1 MLRTTGQKRLAIY
14 SLNHS
19 SIGRSTHAAG
29 TGAAH
34 IAYITRPSAARAVV
48 AERMPDAPREA
59 AAWLLE
65 QEAAE
70 RKNGRVADKIM
81 LALPIELD
89 ADQRLALLRDF
100 AGQVT
105 QGRAPWLAAVHDQGK
120 DAANPHAH
128 LVVRDKDPATG
139 RRVVGLSEKGST
151 ERLRELWEATANAHL
166 ERAGLDARID
176 RRTLA
181 AQGIDRKAQIHV
193 GPKALAMEARGV
205 KPVSQVREKGGRKI
219 RYPEIDQSVI
229 HGRLTRAERNRQI
242 LNRNQVQARQKVQRE
257 AAAAAMAKLEA
268 ERKEAQ
274 SLYEAR
280 QQALAAQERQ
290 RAHEAAKAVQEREQ
304 ARLAAIRAA
313 DRYEALVKAAQLT
326 EKAADPALWQKT
338 EWTNKHPWR
347 ARLHRLGVMKAAPL
361 VEIEGRVA
369 AAEAAR
375 KALEADPEGQRA
387 YQAREAAKAAKA
399 TQECEKAQEREREAD
414 RQRWEQAKALAARRA
429 KTQSKTKGPKKGP
442 GPGLG
447 L

>member
-65 QEAAE
+65 QEGGE
-70 RKNGRVADKIM
+70 RKNGRVVDKIM

-89 ADQRLALLRDF
+89 ADQRLALLRDY
-100 AGQVT
+100 AAQVT
-105 QGRAPWLAAVHDQGK
+105 QGRAPWLAAIHDQGK
-120 DAANPHAH
+120 DAQNPHAH
-128 LVVRDKDPATG
+128 LVVRDKDTVTG

-151 ERLRELWEATANAHL
+151 QRLRELWEATANAHL

-205 KPVSQVREKGGRKI
+205 RPESKVRKQAGRVV
-219 RYPEIDQSVI
+219 RYPSIDLNLV
-229 HGRLTRAERNRQI
+229 HGQRTRAEQNRHI
-242 LNRNQVQARQKVQRE
+242 IKLNQVQARQKVQRE

-274 SLYEAR
+274 ALYEAR
-280 QQALAAQERQ
+280 QKALADQQ
-290 RAHEAAKAVQEREQ
+290 RRAAEEAARAAQEREQ

-313 DRYEALVKAAQLT
+313 DRYSEALATADTVGQEIETWRQAHPVRAALHRIGLRSSYLTVRETALAGAKATLD
-326 EKAADPALWQKT
+326 DPAA
-338 EWTNKHPWR
+338 H
-347 ARLHRLGVMKAAPL
+347 
-361 VEIEGRVA
+361 
-369 AAEAAR
+369 
-375 KALEADPEGQRA
+375 RA
-387 YQAREAAKAAKA
+387 YAEREYERREAQRQREAREAARAA
-399 TQECEKAQEREREAD
+399 QEREKAQEREREAD

-429 KTQSKTKGPKKGP
+429 KTQSKAKGPKKGP
-442 GPGLG
+442 GLG

>member
-65 QEAAE
+65 QEGGE
-70 RKNGRVADKIM
+70 RKNGRVVDKIM

-89 ADQRLALLRDF
+89 ADQRLALLRDY
-100 AGQVT
+100 AAQVT
-105 QGRAPWLAAVHDQGK
+105 QGRAPWLAAIHDQGK
-120 DAANPHAH
+120 DAQNPHAH
-128 LVVRDKDPATG
+128 LVVRDKDTVTG
-139 RRVVGLSEKGST
+139 RRVIGLSEKGST
-151 ERLRELWEATANAHL
+151 QRLRELWEATANAHL

-205 KPVSQVREKGGRKI
+205 RPESKVRKQAGRVV
-219 RYPEIDQSVI
+219 RYPSIDLNLV
-229 HGRLTRAERNRQI
+229 HGQRTRAEQNRHI
-242 LNRNQVQARQKVQRE
+242 IKLNQVQARQKVQRE

-274 SLYEAR
+274 ALYEAR
-280 QQALAAQERQ
+280 QKALADQQ
-290 RAHEAAKAVQEREQ
+290 RRAAEEAARAAQEREQ

-313 DRYEALVKAAQLT
+313 DRYSEALATADTVGQEIQTWRQAHPVRAALHRIGLRSSYLTVRETALAGAKATLD
-326 EKAADPALWQKT
+326 DPAA
-338 EWTNKHPWR
+338 H
-347 ARLHRLGVMKAAPL
+347 
-361 VEIEGRVA
+361 
-369 AAEAAR
+369 
-375 KALEADPEGQRA
+375 RA
-387 YQAREAAKAAKA
+387 YAEREYERREAQRQREAREAARAA
-399 TQECEKAQEREREAD
+399 QEREKAQEREREAD

-429 KTQSKTKGPKKGP
+429 KTQSKAKGPKKGP
-442 GPGLG
+442 GLG

>member
-1 MLRTTGQKRLAIY
+1 
-14 SLNHS
+14 
-19 SIGRSTHAAG
+19 
-29 TGAAH
+29 
-34 IAYITRPSAARAVV
+34 V
-48 AERMPDAPREA
+48 
-59 AAWLLE
+59 
-65 QEAAE
+65 
-70 RKNGRVADKIM
+70 DKIM

-105 QGRAPWLAAVHDQGK
+105 QGRAPWLAAIHDQGK
-120 DAANPHAH
+120 DAQNPHAH
-128 LVVRDKDPATG
+128 LVVRDKDPVTG

-151 ERLRELWEATANAHL
+151 QRLRELWEATANAHL

-205 KPVSQVREKGGRKI
+205 RPESKVRKQAGRVV
-219 RYPEIDQSVI
+219 RYPSIDLNVV
-229 HGRLTRAERNRQI
+229 HGQRTRPEQNRHI
-242 LNRNQVQARQKVQRE
+242 IKLNQVQARQKVQRE
-257 AAAAAMAKLEA
+257 AAAAVMAKREA

-274 SLYEAR
+274 RLYEAH

-290 RAHEAAKAVQEREQ
+290 RAHQAAKAAQDREQ

-313 DRYEALVKAAQLT
+313 DRYSQALTTTDTVGQEIETWRQAHPVRAALHRIGLRSSYLTVRETALADAKATLD
-326 EKAADPALWQKT
+326 DPAA
-338 EWTNKHPWR
+338 H
-347 ARLHRLGVMKAAPL
+347 
-361 VEIEGRVA
+361 
-369 AAEAAR
+369 
-375 KALEADPEGQRA
+375 RA
-387 YQAREAAKAAKA
+387 YAEREYERREAQRQREAREAARAA
-399 TQECEKAQEREREAD
+399 QERQQAQEREREAD

-429 KTQSKTKGPKKGP
+429 KTQSKTKGPKR

>member
-34 IAYITRPSAARAVV
+34 VAYITRPSAARAVV

-89 ADQRLALLRDF
+89 ADQRLALLRDY
-100 AGQVT
+100 AAQVT
-105 QGRAPWLAAVHDQGK
+105 QGRAPWLAAIHDQGK
-120 DAANPHAH
+120 DAQNPHAH
-128 LVVRDKDPATG
+128 LVVRDKDPVTG

-151 ERLRELWEATANAHL
+151 QRLRELWEATANAHL
-166 ERAGLDARID
+166 EQAGLDARID

-205 KPVSQVREKGGRKI
+205 RPESKVRKQAGRVV
-219 RYPEIDQSVI
+219 RYPSIDLNIV
-229 HGRLTRAERNRQI
+229 HGQRTRPEQNRHI
-242 LNRNQVQARQKVQRE
+242 IKLNQVQARQKVQRE

-274 SLYEAR
+274 ALYEAR
-280 QQALAAQERQ
+280 QKALADQQ
-290 RAHEAAKAVQEREQ
+290 RRAAEEAARAAQEREQ
-304 ARLAAIRAA
+304 ARFAAIRAA
-313 DRYEALVKAAQLT
+313 DRYSQALTTIDTVGQEIETWRQAHPVRAALHRIGLRSSYLTVRETALADAKATLD
-326 EKAADPALWQKT
+326 DPAA
-338 EWTNKHPWR
+338 H
-347 ARLHRLGVMKAAPL
+347 
-361 VEIEGRVA
+361 
-369 AAEAAR
+369 
-375 KALEADPEGQRA
+375 RA
-387 YQAREAAKAAKA
+387 YAEREYERREAQRQREAREAARAA
-399 TQECEKAQEREREAD
+399 QEREKAQEREREAD

-429 KTQSKTKGPKKGP
+429 KAQSKTKGPKKGP
-442 GPGLG
+442 GLG

>member
-1 MLRTTGQKRLAIY
+1 MAIY

-19 SIGRSTHAAG
+19 SIGRTTHAAG

-34 IAYITRPSAARAVV
+34 IGYITRPSAARAVV

-70 RKNGRVADKIM
+70 RKNGRVVDKIM

-89 ADQRLALLRDF
+89 SDQRLALLRDF

-105 QGRAPWLAAVHDQGK
+105 QGRAPWLAAIHDQGK
-120 DAANPHAH
+120 DAENPHAH

-151 ERLRELWEATANAHL
+151 ERLRELWEVTANAHL
-166 ERAGLDARID
+166 ERAGLAERID

-205 KPVSQVREKGGRKI
+205 RPVSKVRKQAGRVV
-219 RYPEIDQSVI
+219 RYPSIDLNLV
-229 HGRLTRAERNRQI
+229 HGQQTRPEQNRHI
-242 LNRNQVQARQKVQRE
+242 IKLNQVQARQKLQRAGV
-257 AAAAAMAKLEA
+257 AAAVEKREA

-274 SLYEAR
+274 RLYEAR

-290 RAHEAAKAVQEREQ
+290 REQ
-304 ARLAAIRAA
+304 
-313 DRYEALVKAAQLT
+313 
-326 EKAADPALWQKT
+326 
-338 EWTNKHPWR
+338 
-347 ARLHRLGVMKAAPL
+347 
-361 VEIEGRVA
+361 
-369 AAEAAR
+369 
-375 KALEADPEGQRA
+375 
-387 YQAREAAKAAKA
+387 EAAKAAQEREQTRLAAISAADRYSQALTTTETVGREVETWRQAHPVKAALHRMGLRSSYLTVRETALAGAKA
-399 TQECEKAQEREREAD
+399 TLADPAAHKAYAEREYERKEAQRQREAREAARSAQEREREAD

-429 KTQSKTKGPKKGP
+429 KTQSKTKGPTKGP
-442 GPGLG
+442 GPGFGRG